1 MTITI
6 LAGAKFFTGA
16 KPGPWETHYGLMGG
30 AYQARDRE
38 LAPDTW
44 ARLVAKA
51 VDDYGVVSQGVTL
64 LWSHEFAEPTG
75 DGSIGEVELRYNAAG
90 HQAIIGL
97 YEDGHLET
105 WAD

>member
-1 MTITI
+1 MSV
-6 LAGAKFFTGA
+6 AFFTGA
-16 KPGPWETHYGLMGG
+16 KPGPWETHYGLTGG
-30 AYQARDRE
+30 EYQARNRD
-38 LAPDTW
+38 LAPDAW
-44 ARLVAKA
+44 AHIVAKA
-51 VDDYGVVSQGVTL
+51 AEDYGVATHDVTL
-64 LWSHEFAEPTG
+64 LWSHEFVEPLA

>member
-1 MTITI
+1 MSI
-6 LAGAKFFTGA
+6 AFFTGA
-16 KPGPWETHYGLMGG
+16 KPGPWEAHFGLSGG
-30 AYQARDRE
+30 EYTARDRD
-38 LAPDTW
+38 LAPDAW

-51 VDDYGVVSQGVTL
+51 AEDYGVASHDIFL
-64 LWSHEFAEPTG
+64 IWSHEFDNPTT
-75 DGSIGEVELRYNAAG
+75 DGAIGEVELRYNSAG